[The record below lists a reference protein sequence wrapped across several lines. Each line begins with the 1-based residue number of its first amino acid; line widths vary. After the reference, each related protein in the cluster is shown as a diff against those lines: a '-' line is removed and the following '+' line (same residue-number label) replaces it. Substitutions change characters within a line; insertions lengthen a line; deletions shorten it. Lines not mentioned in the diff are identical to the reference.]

1 MSYELD
7 IREELIIQNV
17 NGRTREA
24 AEMLAAYIR
33 QFDRMDGLSGMQIYS
48 MELEADGKIA
58 YVDDEISSKEC
69 GYIFT
74 DSAEGNPLVKLVE
87 EDYSHWDDEE
97 DVAVILAGLTDA
109 RKIILRMDC
118 SLQVASETSYG
129 VAFWQE
135 FLQGK
140 EPEGFGENV
149 NYRSAEFYTVE
160 EPVCCYSY
168 QNGRGQTHKFEA
180 IVGGGE
186 AGGGSDAVD
195 GAEAGNRLDALN
207 GRSWYS
213 YCLKLE
219 FDGEGG
225 KFAAEEIRSKLGDM
239 IDEFSAK
246 YDLETTWETMQMDA
260 EIEAVEAGPDSTAG
274 ECFAMTEELGL
285 LAGEDDAFLAE
296 LQKMADFAGTCGGEF
311 RLRGE
316 FFADNGD
323 FAFMSIGADNGKVRA
338 KYCSF

>member
-17 NGRTREA
+17 NGRTRA
-24 AEMLAAYIR
+24 AAARLAEYIR

-74 DSAEGNPLVKLVE
+74 DSAEGDPLVKLVE

-129 VAFWQE
+129 AAFWQE

-160 EPVCCYSY
+160 EPVCCCSY
-168 QNGRGQTHKFEA
+168 EHGRWEARGFAAAEGELALGTDGQ
-180 IVGGGE
+180 
-186 AGGGSDAVD
+186 
-195 GAEAGNRLDALN
+195 
-207 GRSWYS
+207 SWYS
-213 YCLKLE
+213 YCLKMEL
-219 FDGEGG
+219 DGEGG
-225 KFAAEEIRSKLGDM
+225 KLADEETRSKLGEL
-239 IDEFSAK
+239 IDGFSAR

-260 EIEAVEAGPDSTAG
+260 EIEAVEAGPESTAG
-274 ECFAMTEELGL
+274 ECFTMVEELGL
-285 LAGEDDAFLAE
+285 LEGEEEQFMED
-296 LQKMADFAGTCGGEF
+296 LQKLADFAVGCGAEF

-323 FAFMSIGADNGKVRA
+323 FAFMSIGAEDGKVRA
-338 KYCSF
+338 KYCRF